1 MWWNALNCYT
11 TNLHFYWSRCVIR
24 GNQNSSI
31 WAKRVRAILYIW
43 QTKTCIQTGIY
54 RHETAE
60 QRLFPRCV
68 VYLRLS
74 CSSWALFKKLLKITN
89 YPSLAVYRTI
99 PKPLRMPV
107 VLTLTETT
115 HVTQSKS
122 SFFHPSLFFSLS
134 VFCLIWSMCLYVSAS
149 TSVSLFFMSVCL
161 SNQKGNKYC
170 MSIGFNRWETWSI
183 SIIKQ

>member
-1 MWWNALNCYT
+1 MSTVCDEMHLIVVLLIYIST
-11 TNLHFYWSRCVIR
+11 SVEVLIR

-31 WAKRVRAILYIW
+31 WTKRVRLILYIW

-149 TSVSLFFMSVCL
+149 TSVSLFFMSACL
-161 SNQKGNKYC
+161 SNQRET
-170 MSIGFNRWETWSI
+170 SIVWALALIDGRLGA
-183 SIIKQ
+183 